1 MKTIAVIMFV
11 VFLILNI
18 ICFAYETLNQLMEYD
33 YSKRRY
39 KKNL

>member
-1 MKTIAVIMFV
+1 MKTLAVIMFV
-11 VFLILNI
+11 VVLILNI
-18 ICFAYETLNQLMEYD
+18 LCYVYEAITSLMEYD